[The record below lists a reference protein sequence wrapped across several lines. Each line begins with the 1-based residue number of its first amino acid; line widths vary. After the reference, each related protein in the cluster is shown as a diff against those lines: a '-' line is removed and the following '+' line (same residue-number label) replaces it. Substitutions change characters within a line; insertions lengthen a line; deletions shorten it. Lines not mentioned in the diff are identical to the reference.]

1 MKDVSYSDQAQLDPQ
16 GIRMRLLSDILWLAV
31 TGFTV
36 AAIIG
41 ILCWPISAELAP
53 RILAGATALGPTV
66 RDPPETGASSVD
78 ITLASVYSADRIA
91 PSVAPLTVDEGAGEQ
106 YRIDNLDRGVDRAEW
121 PQIVIPRPQCG
132 PPAGRAPRGS
142 RKAHTGPSQATA
154 KTTGCRAVAIPSA
167 WLTSTTPASATG
179 PAGRALT
186 KVGVGAPVARGA
198 SMSVS
203 GSVQAI
209 MKRTASIAAFQRSGT
224 CGGGRGLVGYN
235 EAALPQSRMRQSSLR
250 GSFLPSGRT
259 RRQAGWSARRR
270 GNSSS
275 SSAAGYG
282 VMRRGWAGRTPVGEM
297 PPP

>member
-1 MKDVSYSDQAQLDPQ
+1 VKDVSYSDQAQLDPQ

-41 ILCWPISAELAP
+41 ILCGPIFAQLSP
-53 RILAGATALGPTV
+53 GILAGATAVGPTV

-106 YRIDNLDRGVDRAEW
+106 YRIDNLDRGGDRAERL
-121 PQIVIPRPQCG
+121 QIVIPRPQCG

-154 KTTGCRAVAIPSA
+154 KTIGCCAVVIPSA
-167 WLTSTTPASATG
+167 WLTSTTPASPTG
-179 PAGRALT
+179 SAGRALT
-186 KVGVGAPVARGA
+186 KVGVGAPVVRGA

-209 MKRTASIAAFQRSGT
+209 MKRTASIGRAFQRSGA
-224 CGGGRGLVGYN
+224 CGGGR
-235 EAALPQSRMRQSSLR
+235 
-250 GSFLPSGRT
+250 
-259 RRQAGWSARRR
+259 
-270 GNSSS
+270 
-275 SSAAGYG
+275 AAG
-282 VMRRGWAGRTPVGEM
+282 RLQ
-297 PPP
+297 